1 MTTNL
6 MKVRYDVAEFF
17 FGVEEAT
24 ANLANVESMI
34 YNAYDNREDM
44 PTRMALVKYLSG
56 EQPSF
61 SSDLLDELTAGY
73 GELSEYGEWEFPLP
87 PKFIYR
93 FLVKKVE
100 V

>member
-17 FGVEEAT
+17 FGVEGAT
-24 ANLANVESMI
+24 ANLNNVESMI

-44 PTRMALVKYLSG
+44 PTRTALIKYIEG
-56 EQPSF
+56 KIPMY

-73 GELSEYGEWEFPLP
+73 GTLSEYGEWEFPLP
-87 PKFIYR
+87 PKFVYK
-93 FLVKKVE
+93 FLVKPKE
-100 V
+100 M